1 MLASLGWAVILGDV
15 RGFFWRDF
23 SSRVSRFVASGDA
36 IFSIMYNSNEICYVC
51 RDDDVFSRQFW
62 RVRGGRCRCVAVA
75 VRIEVTANMV
85 RGKGERAFLLAAYG
99 KNAYQIL
106 IKRFKFTD
114 LPSNLTLSLL
124 K

>member
-1 MLASLGWAVILGDV
+1 MKYVMSVETMMYLAGSFGGFEGDV
-15 RGFFWRDF
+15 A
-23 SSRVSRFVASGDA
+23 VV
-36 IFSIMYNSNEICYVC
+36 
-51 RDDDVFSRQFW
+51 
-62 RVRGGRCRCVAVA
+62 CVAVA